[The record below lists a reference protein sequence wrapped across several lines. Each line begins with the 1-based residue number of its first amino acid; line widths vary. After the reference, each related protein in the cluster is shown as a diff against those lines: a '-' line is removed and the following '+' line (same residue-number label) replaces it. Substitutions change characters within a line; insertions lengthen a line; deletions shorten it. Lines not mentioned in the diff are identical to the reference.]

1 MAASRK
7 SSKKASM
14 KISLPLWIIII
25 LLLLGTGYAAG
36 IEAGYIDEPA
46 VIASEENNVTPNKA
60 DIEVH
65 YIDVGQ
71 GDCELILAGD
81 TSVLIDAGET
91 EYGEK
96 VTEYLSS
103 LNIKKLDYVI
113 ATHPHSDHIGGLPNV
128 INSFE
133 IGKILMP
140 KITGDMTSTS
150 KSYENLLNAIKS
162 KGLKATAAKAG
173 LKYTLPVSDEKNAV
187 IEFVAP
193 VKESYDSLNNYSAV
207 IRLVYGGTSFLFTGD
222 AENEAEKDILA
233 DGADISA
240 DILKVGHH
248 GSSSSSSKAFL
259 EAVKPKLCIISVGA
273 GNSYNHPNAK
283 TIERLNIFT
292 KQIYRTD
299 LNGTVIVYSDG
310 KAFTTKAER
319 GTDNAD
325 S

>member
-7 SSKKASM
+7 SSKKTPM
-14 KISLPLWIIII
+14 KISLSLWIIII
-25 LLLLGTGYAAG
+25 LLLTGIGYAAG

-46 VIASEENNVTPNKA
+46 VTASKEGTITPDQA
-60 DIEVH
+60 DIKVH

-81 TSVLIDAGET
+81 TSVLIDAGEA

-103 LNIKKLDYVI
+103 LNIKKLDYVV
-113 ATHPHSDHIGGLPNV
+113 ATHPHSDHIGGLPDV

-140 KITGDMTSTS
+140 KITGDMTPTS

-193 VKESYDSLNNYSAV
+193 AKEKYDSLNNYSAV
-207 IRLVYGGTSFLFTGD
+207 IKLTYGDVSFLFTGD

-233 DGADISA
+233 SKANISA

-259 EAVKPKLCIISVGA
+259 DAVNPKLCIISVGEE
-273 GNSYNHPNAK
+273 NSYNHPNAK
-283 TIERLNIFT
+283 TIERLNTFT
-292 KQIYRTD
+292 DQIYRTD

-310 KAFTTKAER
+310 KEFTVKAER
-319 GTDNAD
+319 GDDSAD

>member
-1 MAASRK
+1 MA
-7 SSKKASM
+7 
-14 KISLPLWIIII
+14 SLP
-25 LLLLGTGYAAG
+25 
-36 IEAGYIDEPA
+36 P
-46 VIASEENNVTPNKA
+46 
-60 DIEVH
+60 
-65 YIDVGQ
+65 
-71 GDCELILAGD
+71 
-81 TSVLIDAGET
+81 
-91 EYGEK
+91 
-96 VTEYLSS
+96 LS
-103 LNIKKLDYVI
+103 
-113 ATHPHSDHIGGLPNV
+113 HIGEHPNV

-140 KITGDMTSTS
+140 KITGDMTPTS